1 MVKRLQRLR
10 KFSSAKDEP
19 TWQQP
24 DRLDCVEHGGC
35 TPLEID
41 GITAQFCAFEWLDER
56 NRLVDFSFEIQ
67 VRRPS
72 DSEWCVAYR
81 ADAKHGVVHEHK
93 FWPDG
98 RKKRKDLRPISGPRD
113 VEELSATLRNKVTNE
128 FESEIRRWTP

>member
-98 RKKRKDLRPISGPRD
+98 RKKRK
-113 VEELSATLRNKVTNE
+113 ELSFVSYRHCTSRAHFRQARHKKLAT
-128 FESEIRRWTP
+128 RRAVLWQMA